1 MADKGGPDPK
11 LLQLKLKMGI
21 SNLQTTVFRNEME
34 IVESEG
40 RITNAKNNIKS
51 SSKAIEEAAENLA
64 KSIQEHG
71 DLTNG

>member
-40 RITNAKNNIKS
+40 RITNAKNNIKA
-51 SSKAIEEAAENLA
+51 SSKAMDESTENLA